1 MTDPD
6 FSLDLT
12 LKMTTTEVVETTATR
27 NNEDQNSPITAN
39 HPATYGDTQPVVP
52 ITCDGDLH
60 YAVQTLR

>member
-1 MTDPD
+1 M
-6 FSLDLT
+6 S
-12 LKMTTTEVVETTATR
+12 TTQVVETTATW